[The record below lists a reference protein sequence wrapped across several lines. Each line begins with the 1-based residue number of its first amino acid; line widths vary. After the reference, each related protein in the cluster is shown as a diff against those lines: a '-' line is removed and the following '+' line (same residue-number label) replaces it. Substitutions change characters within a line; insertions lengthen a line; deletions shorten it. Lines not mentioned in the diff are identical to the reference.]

1 MCRIVDALRAYPWRR
16 LALALIAANI
26 IGCLTCR
33 TVEALPGY
41 VLTHA
46 SLHKTANGVSVH
58 VRFSGGLAPYSV
70 VNRSSSS
77 FSVIFS
83 RAMVRSSGIHVPR
96 ARGIVTSIR
105 LRRGGSSVALDFS
118 TSEPV
123 TPRVVPGVSDLV
135 IYLSPVMAMVP
146 PNATVT
152 AVPASSLSTTTQV
165 VRLRHA
171 SLDEIAALFS
181 PSPLH
186 GGRSFQTTSILSQAP
201 LSGGGYGGQSFGGT
215 LLGGSLTLDMRNQLG
230 SQRISDNVAIDRRLN
245 AVIVTGT
252 LEQVAPIVAEIKAVD
267 RPDARQTSVQLDAK
281 IFELTSSGA
290 RQVGINFAQNGPFA
304 TATLLS
310 QTLQKPQLQATFQ
323 AQLFALIQQGKGT
336 LISAPRLRTLSGT
349 EASILTGDALPV
361 VTTITYPGNPPTVQ
375 EQLQYVNVGVH
386 LQVRPYVSSSGYVTS
401 VVLAEVSNVTGFIQ
415 GNIPQISQRQAI
427 ATVRV
432 RNGQPFVIGGL
443 LQNNDITSIARVPL
457 LSRIPIFGD
466 LFKLESTTHE
476 VTNLYVVITPH
487 IITSASA
494 P

>member
-1 MCRIVDALRAYPWRR
+1 
-16 LALALIAANI
+16 
-26 IGCLTCR
+26 G
-33 TVEALPGY
+33 ES
-41 VLTHA
+41 
-46 SLHKTANGVSVH
+46 SLM
-58 VRFSGGLAPYSV
+58 L
-70 VNRSSSS
+70 
-77 FSVIFS
+77 
-83 RAMVRSSGIHVPR
+83 
-96 ARGIVTSIR
+96 
-105 LRRGGSSVALDFS
+105 
-118 TSEPV
+118 
-123 TPRVVPGVSDLV
+123 
-135 IYLSPVMAMVP
+135 YLSP
-146 PNATVT
+146 
-152 AVPASSLSTTTQV
+152 AVPTPEVSANLAVGAAPLSTITQV
-165 VRLRHA
+165 LPLHYA

-181 PSPLH
+181 PSALH

-201 LSGGGYGGQSFGGT
+201 LSGGGGQSFGGT
-215 LLGGSLTLDMRNQLG
+215 LPGGSLSLDMRDQLG
-230 SQRISDNVAIDRRLN
+230 AERISDNVAIDRRLN

-252 LEQVAPIVAEIKAVD
+252 PDQVAPIVAEIRAVD

-310 QTLQKPQLQATFQ
+310 QTLQKPQIAATFQ
-323 AQLFALIQQGKGT
+323 AQLFALIQEGKGT
-336 LISAPRLRTLSGT
+336 LISSPRLRTLNGT

-432 RNGQPFVIGGL
+432 KDGEPFVIGGL
-443 LQNNDITSIARVPL
+443 LQNNDITSISRVPL
-457 LSRIPIFGD
+457 LSRIPIIGD
-466 LFKLESTTHE
+466 LFKLASTTHE

-487 IITSASA
+487 IVTSASA

>member
-1 MCRIVDALRAYPWRR
+1 MHSRAKSICFV
-16 LALALIAANI
+16 ALAGFILAGFFLKPAS
-26 IGCLTCR
+26 
-33 TVEALPGY
+33 ALPGY
-41 VLTHA
+41 ILMHV
-46 SLHKTANGVSVH
+46 SLRGQRVATLIR
-58 VRFSGGLAPYSV
+58 VRFAGGLASYSV
-70 VNRSSSS
+70 VNRSATSYDVV
-77 FSVIFS
+77 F
-83 RAMVRSSGIHVPR
+83 AQTMVPASGVHVPR
-96 ARGIVTSIR
+96 ARGLLTKIALV
-105 LRRGGSSVALDFS
+105 RGNGTVMLEIS

-123 TPRVVPGVSDLV
+123 NPRLVPGRSSLSL
-135 IYLSPVMAMVP
+135 YLSPTAPAPETTANLVAP
-146 PNATVT
+146 ATV
-152 AVPASSLSTTTQV
+152 LSTITQV

-215 LLGGSLTLDMRNQLG
+215 LPGGSLTLDMRNQLG
-230 SQRISDNVAIDRRLN
+230 AQRISDNVAIDRRLN
-245 AVIVTGT
+245 AVIVTGSP
-252 LEQVAPIVAEIKAVD
+252 EQVAPIVAEIKAVD

-432 RNGQPFVIGGL
+432 RDGQPFVIGGL

-457 LSRIPIFGD
+457 LSRIPLFGD

-487 IITSASA
+487 IITSSSA

>member
-1 MCRIVDALRAYPWRR
+1 MALV
-16 LALALIAANI
+16 AANL
-26 IGCLTCR
+26 IGCFTCR
-33 TVEALPGY
+33 SVEALPGY

-46 SLHKTANGVSVH
+46 SLHESANGVSVR
-58 VRFSGGLAPYSV
+58 VRFSGGLAPYTV
-70 VNRSSSS
+70 VNRSSTS
-77 FSVIFS
+77 FVFVFS
-83 RAMVRSSGIHVPR
+83 RAMVRSAGVHVPR
-96 ARGIVTSIR
+96 ARGIVSSLR
-105 LRRGGSSVALDFS
+105 LISVGSSVTLDLS

-123 TPRVVPGVSDLV
+123 TPRVVPGVSDLT
-135 IYLSPVMAMVP
+135 IYLAPTTAMGQ
-146 PNATVT
+146 TIT
-152 AVPASSLSTTTQV
+152 ASIVAPASSLATITQV

-181 PSPLH
+181 PSPMH

-201 LSGGGYGGQSFGGT
+201 LSGGGYGGGQSFGGT
-215 LLGGSLTLDMRNQLG
+215 LPGGSLTLDMRNQLG

-252 LEQVAPIVAEIKAVD
+252 PEQVAPIVAEIKAVD

-457 LSRIPIFGD
+457 LSRIPLFGD

-487 IITSASA
+487 IVTSASA

>member
-1 MCRIVDALRAYPWRR
+1 MAASRRKARAFFGLLFAAIVFVYP
-16 LALALIAANI
+16 
-26 IGCLTCR
+26 GC
-33 TVEALPGY
+33 VEALPGY
-41 VLTHA
+41 ILTHVA
-46 SLHKTANGVSVH
+46 LHEQGRGGAITVQ
-58 VRFSGGLAPYSV
+58 FTGGLPPYNV
-70 VNRSSSS
+70 VNDSPASYTVLFARSTTRA
-77 FSVIFS
+77 S
-83 RAMVRSSGIHVPR
+83 RVQIPAG
-96 ARGIVTSIR
+96 GKLVTQLA
-105 LRRGGSSVALDFS
+105 LRREGGNLLLEIATSAPTEIHLAPTLSALTIYLAPVA
-118 TSEPV
+118 PV
-123 TPRVVPGVSDLV
+123 GSADSGVGVVP
-135 IYLSPVMAMVP
+135 I
-146 PNATVT
+146 T
-152 AVPASSLSTTTQV
+152 SLSTITQV

-201 LSGGGYGGQSFGGT
+201 LSGGGYGGQSFGST
-215 LLGGSLTLDMRNQLG
+215 LPGGSLTLDMRNQLG

-252 LEQVAPIVAEIKAVD
+252 PEQVAPIVAEIKAVD

-432 RNGQPFVIGGL
+432 RDGQPFVIGGL

-457 LSRIPIFGD
+457 LSRIPLFGD

-487 IITSASA
+487 IITSAST